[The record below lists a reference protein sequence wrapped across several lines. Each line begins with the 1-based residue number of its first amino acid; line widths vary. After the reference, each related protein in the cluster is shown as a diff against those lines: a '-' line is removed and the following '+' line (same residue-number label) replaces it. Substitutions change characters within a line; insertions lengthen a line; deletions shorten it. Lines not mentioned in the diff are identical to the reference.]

1 MKNTKKIKYSAFT
14 LIELLVSTAII
25 LVLILAAAPSLDK
38 VQSKNRLRG
47 GAEMLQNCVSRAKSL
62 ALAPETNSTNLKSYT
77 ATLYASTFVA
87 TASARPNQCLVYEL
101 YNDTTT
107 PKLIDTHR
115 LSNSVQISPF
125 IVNNPTPDQF
135 TYTFENT
142 NHGLA
147 TREVD
152 TNGNPSPND
161 EMTLF
166 SVQDEKLNCQQLT
179 FFYET
184 GEILLEKLGIMNSSG
199 SCIGS

>member
-1 MKNTKKIKYSAFT
+1 MKNTKNIKYSAFT

-47 GAEMLQNCVSRAKSL
+47 GAEILQNCVSRAKSL
-62 ALAPETNSTNLKSYT
+62 ALAPETNTSDLESYT
-77 ATLYASTFVA
+77 ATLYASTFVS
-87 TASARPNQCLVYEL
+87 TASAGPNQCLVYEV
-101 YNDTTT
+101 YKNITTT
-107 PKLIDTHR
+107 PKLIDTYR

-125 IVNNPTPDQF
+125 NNTTPDQF
-135 TYTFENT
+135 TYTFENK

-147 TREVD
+147 TRKTD
-152 TNGNPSPND
+152 PNGNPDPTNEMND
-161 EMTLF
+161 F
-166 SVQDEKLNCQQLT
+166 SVQDEKLNCQQIK

-184 GEILLEKLGIMNSSG
+184 GEILLEKLGIMDSSG

>member
-1 MKNTKKIKYSAFT
+1 MKNNQTIKYSAFT

-47 GAEMLQNCVSRAKSL
+47 GAEILQNCVSRAKSL
-62 ALAPETNSTNLKSYT
+62 ALAPETNTNNLESYT
-77 ATLYASTFVA
+77 ATLYASTFGPTVS
-87 TASARPNQCLVYEL
+87 ASPNQCLVYEN
-101 YNDTTT
+101 YNDAS
-107 PKLIDTHR
+107 PSKLIDTYR

-125 IVNNPTPDQF
+125 IVNNNTLDQF
-135 TYTFENT
+135 NYTFENK

-147 TREVD
+147 TRKVD
-152 TNGNPSPND
+152 ANGNPSPND
-161 EMTLF
+161 EMNDF
-166 SVQDEKLNCQQLT
+166 SVQDEKLNCQQLK

-184 GEILLEKLGIMNSSG
+184 GEILLEKLGIMDSLG

>member
-1 MKNTKKIKYSAFT
+1 MKNTKNIKYSAFT

-38 VQSKNRLRG
+38 VQSKNRLGG

-62 ALAPETNSTNLKSYT
+62 ALAPETNTSDLESYT
-77 ATLYASTFVA
+77 ATLYASTFA
-87 TASARPNQCLVYEL
+87 STASASPNQCLVYEV
-101 YNDTTT
+101 YNDPAT
-107 PKLIDTHR
+107 PSKLIDAYR
-115 LSNSVQISPF
+115 LSNSVQMSPF
-125 IVNNPTPDQF
+125 IVNSITLDQF
-135 TYTFENT
+135 TYTFENK

-147 TREVD
+147 TRELD
-152 TNGNPSPND
+152 PND